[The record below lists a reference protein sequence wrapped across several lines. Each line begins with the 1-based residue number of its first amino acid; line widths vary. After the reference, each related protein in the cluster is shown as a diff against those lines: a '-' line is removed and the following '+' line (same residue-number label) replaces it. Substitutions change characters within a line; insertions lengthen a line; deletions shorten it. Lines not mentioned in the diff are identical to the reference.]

1 MDNPS
6 IGKDL
11 ENARKCLTELS
22 YTNPDSV
29 IQHSVALLQ
38 DFNAFKLQLSTI
50 EKNSVEYQIAQLIGP
65 GFTPLQT
72 AGVPYLTHLWLPK
85 CFPVLPPDIT
95 LTDFSIQM
103 HFLQPFYNQDTNKLH
118 YSVFYDWNS
127 DSNLTELLLAVN
139 KVLSHTSIA
148 WMHQLTQ
155 QTPQT
160 FTNPNQRMNLP
171 HQPIYGN
178 GVLPHQSM
186 NRYPVSKHVMTTPDE
201 FGPFNYPQSKSKNVG
216 SRKGRKYRHRERY
229 TRESEMSMEQQI
241 EDTNELDSV
250 QKLGAKFDSVMKISS
265 SEGNGN

>member
-6 IGKDL
+6 TGKDID
-11 ENARKCLTELS
+11 NARKCLTGLN

-29 IQHSVALLQ
+29 IQHSISLLQ

-50 EKNSVEYQIAQLIGP
+50 EKNSVEYEIAQLIGP

-72 AGVPYLTHLWLPK
+72 AGVPYLMHLWLSK
-85 CFPVLPPDIT
+85 CYPLQPPEIT
-95 LTDFSIQM
+95 LTDFSIPVQ
-103 HFLQPFYNQDTNKLH
+103 FLQPFYNQDTSKLH

-160 FTNPNQRMNLP
+160 YPNPNQRTNLP
-171 HQPIYGN
+171 PQPVYAN
-178 GVLPHQSM
+178 GVPPHPHQST
-186 NRYPVSKHVMTTPDE
+186 NRFPISKHVVYSAE
-201 FGPFNYPQSKSKNVG
+201 ESAKYKNTDSRRRKHRHKHKDKFPRDYG
-216 SRKGRKYRHRERY
+216 SR
-229 TRESEMSMEQQI
+229 EQLTEDLNEFDQI
-241 EDTNELDSV
+241 
-250 QKLGAKFDSVMKISS
+250 QKLEATSDTVVKIAS
-265 SEGNGN
+265 SEGSG